1 MAGAMLDV
9 TVDDS
14 LVGKALEE
22 LARRLGDLTT
32 PFNDIGEYLHQ
43 STDDQFSKK
52 ISPDGSPWAPLS
64 AVTLARK
71 KGPGILREKG
81 TLQDTLRK
89 QVTSTE
95 LAFGT
100 DRPYG
105 AVHQLG
111 QKKGAS
117 GSVKGRPIP
126 WGDIPARP
134 YLGLSTEDETEVLF
148 IIQEYLC
155 EPMVG

>member
-9 TVDDS
+9 TLDAS
-14 LVGKALEE
+14 QIGSALEE

-43 STDDQFSKK
+43 SADERFQRKVA
-52 ISPDGSPWAPLS
+52 PDGSPWAPLS
-64 AVTLARK
+64 AVTLAKK
-71 KGPGILREKG
+71 KGTGILREKG

-89 QVTSTE
+89 QVTTTE

-105 AVHQLG
+105 AVHQFG

-117 GSVKGRPIP
+117 GSSKGRPIP

-134 YLGLSTEDETEVLF
+134 YLGLSSDDETEVVL
-148 IIQEYLC
+148 IIHDYLM
-155 EPMVG
+155 EPIKG